1 MHRAAKTKRSREDCS
16 RPLLGVHCN
25 EPSCAT
31 SRCLKLPELAR
42 WDGATECV
50 QLQRLRHALPI
61 SIGMRHIFPA
71 RATRR
76 SCPTPEL
83 ANAGKMWRTQIDG
96 QGLTEAELNTICVN
110 TRDLHSNFTVL
121 DSAQDRSSQAAPP
134 SHPAGAGV
142 ISIAHGRTQ

>member
-83 ANAGKMWRTQIDG
+83 ANAGNMWRMQVEMGKDWQRRSCTHSRSIPETCTAISVS
-96 QGLTEAELNTICVN
+96 LIPHKIA
-110 TRDLHSNFTVL
+110 RRKLHL
-121 DSAQDRSSQAAPP
+121 H
-134 SHPAGAGV
+134 HPAGAEV
-142 ISIAHGRTQ
+142 ISNAHG